1 MIDQPEPAATSDVT
15 EKKEWEDL
23 SSRLKNQV
31 GLLQHAGSSEG
42 N

>member
-1 MIDQPEPAATSDVT
+1 MIDQQEPATTDNVN

-23 SSRLKNQV
+23 SSRLNKQV
-31 GLLQHAGSSEG
+31 VLLQHAGLRNG